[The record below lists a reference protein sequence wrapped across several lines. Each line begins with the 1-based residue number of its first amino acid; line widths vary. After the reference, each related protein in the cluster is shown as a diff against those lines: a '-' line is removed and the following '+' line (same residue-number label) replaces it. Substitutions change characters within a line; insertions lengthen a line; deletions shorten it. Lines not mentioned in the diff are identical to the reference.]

1 MTLDNND
8 SDNAGAGDKA
18 EGASGDVDTRCIE
31 QDATLYDTFATSE
44 LVSEPHSVPS
54 APAQAEPQTLP

>member
-18 EGASGDVDTRCIE
+18 EGASGDIDTGCIE
-31 QDATLYDTFATSE
+31 QDASLYDTFTISGLTSK
-44 LVSEPHSVPS
+44 PHGMPPAS
-54 APAQAEPQTLP
+54 AQA